1 MAPPSYCNIP
11 HCHNT
16 KYHFAFY
23 KFPNNPELKQKWKD
37 VCNIKETT
45 KQMYACEKHF
55 RSWDFTSGKKGK
67 KKLKKGQ
74 FNRLLKIACTLRNI
88 YSSFYHPGIILKL
101 MLL

>member
-74 FNRLLKIACTLRNI
+74 FIRLLQIACALQI
-88 YSSFYHPGIILKL
+88 SVYHLGIILKL
-101 MLL
+101 ISL